1 MKNPEEV
8 FMSSCNIRLSP
19 QVTWRKVD
27 RRIVVL
33 NTQSQRH
40 YLLNELG
47 GRIWKAITSGKSLQQ
62 AIRSI
67 AREYAVSQERA
78 ERDVSAFL
86 AGLEAE
92 KIISLET
99 SE

>member
-1 MKNPEEV
+1 MT
-8 FMSSCNIRLSP
+8 SCNIRLSP
-19 QVTWRKVD
+19 QITWRKVD

-33 NTQSQRH
+33 NNETQNH

-47 GRIWKAITSGKSLQQ
+47 GKIWKAITSGKSLQQ
-62 AIRSI
+62 TIRSI
-67 AREYAVSQERA
+67 AREYAVSHERA
-78 ERDVSAFL
+78 ERDVSTFL

-92 KIISLET
+92 NIISLEK